1 MIFSLKHPSASGVYS
16 VRMKKQFFL
25 MALAASMVLP
35 LSAETDTPLGKQ
47 MDAMNSAIKGLR
59 KETDPAKCAALVR
72 EAQEAAAKG
81 FSEVPELLKKMPDGA
96 EKTKALA
103 EYRKM
108 MGKLYV
114 SLCEMEIAYL
124 DGKTEE
130 AASIGASLK
139 DLKKAGHDKF
149 MEDE

>member
-1 MIFSLKHPSASGVYS
+1 MKHRVGCGVYPL
-16 VRMKKQFFL
+16 RMKTRFFL
-25 MALAASMVLP
+25 TVMAASMVLP
-35 LSAETDTPLGKQ
+35 LSAETETPLGKQ
-47 MDAMNSAIKGLR
+47 MDAMNGAIKGLR

-72 EAQEAAAKG
+72 EAQQAAAKG
-81 FSEVPELLKKMPDGA
+81 FSEVPELVKKMPDGA

-124 DGKTEE
+124 DGKAED
-130 AASIGASLK
+130 AAAIAASLK